1 MSQRH
6 VEQVIGKLVTDEDF
20 RREFTRDPVALLRG
34 LLTSGAELTEVEV
47 RALAGLDPRRV
58 ERFAE
63 SLDPRLLKCCLHASG
78 EGR

>member
-20 RREFTRDPVALLRG
+20 RREFSRDPVASLRG
-34 LLTSGAELTEVEV
+34 LCTCGAELTEVEV

-58 ERFAE
+58 ARFAE
-63 SLDPRLLKCCLHASG
+63 SLDPRLLKCCLRASE

>member
-6 VEQVIGKLVTDEDF
+6 VEMVIGKLVTDEDF
-20 RREFTRDPVALLRG
+20 RREFSRDPVALLKG
-34 LLTSGAELTEVEV
+34 LRTCGAELTEVEM

-63 SLDPRLLKCCLHASG
+63 SLDPRLLKCCLRASG